1 MKLIQYMQ
9 YLKKLHHKYGDVEVK
24 VKVSYETIEDR
35 GFAYSNKYENV
46 IRPRYDKDNKSVV
59 IHKEIVSFD

>member
-1 MKLIQYMQ
+1 MKISQYIQD
-9 YLKKLHHKYGDVEVK
+9 LKILQDRYGDVEVK

-46 IRPRYDKDNKSVV
+46 IRPRYDKDNECVV
-59 IHKEIVSFD
+59 IHKEIVSSD